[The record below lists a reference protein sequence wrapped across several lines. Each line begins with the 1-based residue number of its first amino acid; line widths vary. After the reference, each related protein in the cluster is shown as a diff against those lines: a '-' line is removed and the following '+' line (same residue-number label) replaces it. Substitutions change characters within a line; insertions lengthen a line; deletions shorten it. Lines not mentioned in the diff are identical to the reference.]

1 MKILVAHFKYAK
13 YVFWHKWYVLRACWN
28 RGLILQGI
36 VHDWT
41 KFTPSEWF
49 PYVNRFYLSDY
60 NHQKEGYFHEP
71 NGSAFDYAWLYHQR
85 RNPHHWQ
92 YWVLV
97 QDDEPTLI
105 LDMPYKYLLEMV
117 CDWYGAGMAQGKPD
131 IKAWYLKNKDRI
143 MLSDKTRFFVERELD
158 TL

>member
-1 MKILVAHFKYAK
+1 MKILVAHLKYAR
-13 YVFWHKWYVLRACWN
+13 YVFWHKWYVGKACWK
-28 RGLILQGI
+28 RGLICQGI
-36 VHDWT
+36 VHDWS
-41 KFTPSEWF
+41 KLTPSEWF

-71 NGSAFDYAWLYHQR
+71 NGCAFDYAWLYHQR

-97 QDDEPTLI
+97 QDEEPTI
-105 LDMPYKYLLEMV
+105 VLDMPYKYLLEMV

-143 MLSDKTRFFVERELD
+143 KLSDKTRFLVERELD